1 MKIEVITTGD
11 EIMTGVALDTNFHWV
26 ADKLASLGF
35 DLRFHASVGDDEEA
49 IIEAFRTA
57 QRRARAVI
65 VSGGLGPTP
74 DDLTAEAVSRFF
86 GIPLELNN
94 EALEMMK
101 RRFDERGYKFL
112 DINRKQAYIPKGAKI
127 LKNFWGTAP
136 GFQYESEGV
145 MFFFL
150 PGVPK
155 EFKAMVEEYVVAEL
169 ERRAQGR
176 KKYKKKLVK
185 TFGLRESEV
194 AERLQGIEREGAKIG
209 YRAHFPEIHL
219 RISAQGD
226 TENQAERTLSGLLED
241 IVSRLGEYVFSTE
254 GETLEEIVGKLLSQ
268 KKIRLAL
275 AESCTG
281 GLVAHRITNVPGS
294 SSYFE
299 RGVVS
304 YSNES
309 KTEILGVPKELIE
322 SLGSV
327 SGPVV
332 EAMAEGVR
340 RLANTDLSLAISGIA
355 GPDGGTPEKPVGTVF
370 IGISHRFKGPA
381 CRRFQFKGTREEIKL
396 ITSAAALDWI
406 RKFVLNDV

>member
-1 MKIEVITTGD
+1 
-11 EIMTGVALDTNFHWV
+11 
-26 ADKLASLGF
+26 
-35 DLRFHASVGDDEEA
+35 
-49 IIEAFRTA
+49 
-57 QRRARAVI
+57 
-65 VSGGLGPTP
+65 
-74 DDLTAEAVSRFF
+74 
-86 GIPLELNN
+86 
-94 EALEMMK
+94 
-101 RRFDERGYKFL
+101 
-112 DINRKQAYIPKGAKI
+112 
-127 LKNFWGTAP
+127 
-136 GFQYESEGV
+136 
-145 MFFFL
+145 
-150 PGVPK
+150 
-155 EFKAMVEEYVVAEL
+155 
-169 ERRAQGR
+169 
-176 KKYKKKLVK
+176 
-185 TFGLRESEV
+185 
-194 AERLQGIEREGAKIG
+194 
-209 YRAHFPEIHL
+209 
-219 RISAQGD
+219 
-226 TENQAERTLSGLLED
+226 NQAERTLSGLLED

-309 KTEILGVPKELIE
+309 KTEMLGVPKELIG

-340 RLANTDLSLAISGIA
+340 RLANTDLSVAISGIA